1 MEVYRGYH
9 LWYRIASHR
18 VAVLSWP
25 AFSSPDVSCVR
36 GHRLTPHT
44 LPPSSTPSS
53 FLLLSFI
60 HSLLT
65 GECRGG
71 EAKAET
77 AEDGVARALPGVGVD
92 TVGDLLHG
100 I

>member
-1 MEVYRGYH
+1 MRRAPRGKERAH
-9 LWYRIASHR
+9 LTRATRLST
-18 VAVLSWP
+18 VLQILIFLP
-25 AFSSPDVSCVR
+25 
-36 GHRLTPHT
+36 LTLVT
-44 LPPSSTPSS
+44 LSKSA
-53 FLLLSFI
+53 FLLLSLI

-92 TVGDLLHG
+92 TIGDLLHG